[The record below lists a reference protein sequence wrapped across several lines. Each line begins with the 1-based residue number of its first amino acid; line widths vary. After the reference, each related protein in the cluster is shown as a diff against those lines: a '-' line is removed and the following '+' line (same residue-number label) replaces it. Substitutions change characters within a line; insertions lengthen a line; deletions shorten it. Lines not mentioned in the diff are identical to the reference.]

1 MDEQKKYDII
11 YTDPPW
17 QYKGAEFLAEKSILN
32 GKDNFH
38 YPTMSQDELKAIDVP
53 SLAADNCLMFMWVVS
68 PKLDEGIELL
78 KHWGFKYCT
87 VAFIWHKQKTNPGAY
102 SLSSVEMCIVGKH
115 GKIPTPRG
123 ARNIKQFLSLPRGKH
138 SQKPLEVRRRI
149 EKMFPTQSKLE
160 MFARCASNGWDLW
173 GNELDNDIDLEEGGR
188 KTFEGYNKYFE

>member
-1 MDEQKKYDII
+1 M
-11 YTDPPW
+11 
-17 QYKGAEFLAEKSILN
+17 
-32 GKDNFH
+32 
-38 YPTMSQDELKAIDVP
+38 
-53 SLAADNCLMFMWVVS
+53 
-68 PKLDEGIELL
+68 
-78 KHWGFKYCT
+78 
-87 VAFIWHKQKTNPGAY
+87 
-102 SLSSVEMCIVGKH
+102 GKH